1 MNAVPAI
8 FFMVLSAASFSFMA
22 ATVRWLLPETPSQAI
37 VFSRGVMVSA
47 ILVVI
52 ATRRRVSLL
61 GRRRGLLLVRG
72 LLGSAALSI
81 YYWSAQTLPIG
92 DAILIQYTHPL
103 WVALL
108 APWLLREVTSG
119 RTYRAAVL
127 GLVGVAFVVRPE
139 GQLSPAAMI
148 ALGGA
153 VLSALAYMTV
163 RRLSETE
170 SRIAIMFWFPA
181 VSVLFALPGTWSA
194 GASALP
200 RCGREVVGHLLV
212 TGSALLGQWAITLG
226 LSRAGAAR
234 ATAATL
240 TGPLFG
246 MVLGWLLLSQ
256 VPSGT
261 SLIGGALI
269 LTGLY
274 VLARPVRSRS

>member
-1 MNAVPAI
+1 MKAVPAI
-8 FFMVLSAASFSFMA
+8 AFMVLSAASFSFMA
-22 ATVRWLLPETPSQAI
+22 ATVRWLLPDTPSQAI
-37 VFSRGVMVSA
+37 VFSRGVMVTA
-47 ILVVI
+47 ILLAVARKRKI
-52 ATRRRVSLL
+52 SLL
-61 GRRRGLLLVRG
+61 GRRRGLLLARG

-108 APWLLREVTSG
+108 APWLLREVTSA
-119 RTYRAAVL
+119 RTYQAALL
-127 GLVGVAFVVRPE
+127 GLMGVALVVRPE
-139 GQLSPAAMI
+139 GHVSLAAMI

-163 RRLSETE
+163 RRLSDSE
-170 SRIAIMFWFPA
+170 SRISIMFWFPA

-194 GASALP
+194 GAAALP
-200 RCGREVVGHLLV
+200 KSGREVAGHLLV

-246 MVLGWLLLSQ
+246 MLLGWVLLAQ
-256 VPSGT
+256 VPAGT
-261 SLIGGALI
+261 SVAGGTLI
-269 LTGLY
+269 LAGLY
-274 VLARPVRSRS
+274 VLARPARSSS